1 MNQLRNVLTGLVAV
15 PFILVLAS
23 SGCAT
28 KKYVTQ
34 QVTPVSQKVDTLASQ
49 TNEKFAKTDEKIA
62 GVAATEVRDV
72 SQINERISSTEMKLG
87 LASTAA
93 QQAQSTASS
102 AKSEAE
108 ANASKIAANS
118 QAVATLRSGVADAF
132 NYKLVEKADVTFA
145 VNRFSLTPEAKAA
158 LDLLASKVQT
168 LPRVVVE
175 VVGFTDQSGPQDYNL
190 TLSRRRAEAVER
202 YLVTQ
207 KVPLRVIHT
216 AGMGEEAVPPGLEA
230 DLTVIDP
237 NPSQAELNR
246 LARRVRIQ
254 IFGAGNIVQPQV
266 SSAGGGQK

>member
-1 MNQLRNVLTGLVAV
+1 LS
-15 PFILVLAS
+15 S

-34 QVTPVSQKVDTLASQ
+34 QVAPVSQRVDTLASQ
-49 TNEKFAKTDEKIA
+49 TTEQFATTNGKIA
-62 GVAATEVRDV
+62 AVAATEQRDI
-72 SQINERISSTEMKLG
+72 SQVNERLSTTETKLG

-108 ANASKIAANS
+108 ANASGIAANS

-132 NYKLVEKADVTFA
+132 NYKLIEKADVTFA
-145 VNRFSLTPEAKAA
+145 VNQSSLTPEAKAA
-158 LDLLASKVQT
+158 LDLLASKVQAM
-168 LPRVVVE
+168 PRVVVE

-207 KVPLRVIHT
+207 SVPLHVIHA
-216 AGMGEEAVPPGLEA
+216 AGMGEEAPPPGLEA
-230 DLTVIDP
+230 DLTAIDP
-237 NPSQAELNR
+237 NPSQTELNR
-246 LARRVRIQ
+246 LARRVRIR
-254 IFGAGNIVQPQV
+254 IFGAGDIVQPQV
-266 SSAGGGQK
+266 SAAGGGQK

>member
-1 MNQLRNVLTGLVAV
+1 MNQLRNVFTGLVAV

-34 QVTPVSQKVDTLASQ
+34 QVAPVSQKVDTLASQ
-49 TNEKFAKTDEKIA
+49 TTERFATTDGKIA
-62 GVAATEVRDV
+62 AVAATEQKDI
-72 SQINERISSTEMKLG
+72 SQVNERISTTEMKLG

-93 QQAQSTASS
+93 QDAQSTAST

-108 ANASKIAANS
+108 ANASKIASNS
-118 QAVATLRSGVADAF
+118 EAVTTLRSGVADAL

-145 VNRFSLTPEAKAA
+145 VNQSSLTPEAKAA

-175 VVGFTDQSGPQDYNL
+175 VVGFTDQTGPEDYNL

-207 KVPLRVIHT
+207 KVPLRIIHT
-216 AGMGEEAVPPGLEA
+216 TGMGEEAVPPGLEA

-237 NPSQAELNR
+237 NPSQTELNR

-254 IFGAGNIVQPQV
+254 IFGAGDIAQPRV
-266 SSAGGGQK
+266 SAGGGGQQ